1 MTAVQPLGIVP
12 SLPLIYG
19 LIMRLEQ
26 GERASRALDAEVF
39 EALGWQVLRD
49 RQMVLSPLST
59 SALPMPRPSRRVDH
73 AALVVPGGWDWG
85 AGMRNRRATAWCSIP
100 NPDGGGLWFFESVC
114 PVLSMPGLPAPGV
127 PALALLRCAL
137 HAQRA
142 LLLRAS
148 DEGAPPAR
156 LPDDRWSCD
165 CGWVGPHDAARGG
178 ACPDCRR
185 QIHEAV
191 A

>member
-39 EALGWQVLRD
+39 EALGWHVLRD
-49 RQMVLSPLST
+49 RQMVLSPLSL
-59 SALPMPRPSRRVDH
+59 SPLPLPRASRRVDC
-73 AALVVPGGWDWG
+73 AELVVPAGWDWG
-85 AGMRNRRATAWCSIP
+85 AGRRNGRAAAWCRSQHP
-100 NPDGGGLWFFESVC
+100 EGHPDLLWFEVIC
-114 PVLSMPGLPAPGV
+114 PARPMPDQPAPGV
-127 PALALLRCAL
+127 PALALLRAAL

-148 DEGAPPAR
+148 DDGAPPR
-156 LPDDRWSCD
+156 LPGRWSCD
-165 CGWVGPHDAARGG
+165 CGWAGPHDAARSG
-178 ACPDCRR
+178 ACPDCCR